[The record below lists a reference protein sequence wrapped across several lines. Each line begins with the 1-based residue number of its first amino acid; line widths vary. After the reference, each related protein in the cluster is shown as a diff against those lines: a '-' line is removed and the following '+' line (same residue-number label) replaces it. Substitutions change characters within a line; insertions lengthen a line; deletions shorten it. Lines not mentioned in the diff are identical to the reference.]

1 MKLAE
6 LAALYLLLGLG
17 SAAVVALRPADPA
30 KRWLDATLMVAFWP
44 LCMPLLLSAAPGHD
58 SVKTRSEISF
68 LLALRRA
75 AGTPL
80 AALLPDEA
88 SARALGRR
96 LRVAAGKLAEI
107 EELLRRPEFDEEDAS
122 RRQHGA
128 RLQNIR
134 RLKRLRDR
142 FEREL
147 LELEEL
153 LAQLTT
159 QAEVVRLAGASDS
172 QTRDLVREIVSR
184 VEGLDAVLD
193 EEPERLDTL
202 AESR

>member
-1 MKLAE
+1 MRLLE

-17 SAAVVALRPADPA
+17 CGAVVLLRPAEPA

-44 LCMPLLLSAAPGHD
+44 LCAPFLLSSARTPAAGKA
-58 SVKTRSEISF
+58 SSEIAF
-68 LLALRRA
+68 LAALRRA

-80 AALLPDEA
+80 GALLPDEA
-88 SARALGRR
+88 TARALGRR

-107 EELLRRPEFDEEDAS
+107 EELLRRPEFDEAGAS
-122 RRQHGA
+122 GI

-142 FEREL
+142 FGREL
-147 LELEEL
+147 CELEEL

-159 QAEVVRLAGASDS
+159 QAEVVRLAGAADS
-172 QTRDLVREIVSR
+172 ETRDLVREILSR

-193 EEPERLDTL
+193 DEPRRLDTM